1 MIILDG
7 KELSKKIL
15 DSLQFQIKDKISTG
29 FRTPRLDIILV
40 GDDFASIKYV
50 EMKEKRAEELGVDVV
65 VHRFDE
71 TDTNKNI
78 LDLIDELN
86 KNILVDGFMV
96 QLPLPRGFD
105 TNDILESINPKKDVD
120 GLTSSNLGKLF
131 KNDPSAIPPA
141 TARGIMKMLEEYNI
155 ELDGKNAVVVG
166 RSDIVGLPTA
176 ALLQNMNAT
185 VTIGHSHTKDLR
197 EITKNADVLVVAM
210 GKAEYIDDTYVKE
223 GAVVVDVGTNQ
234 NKEGKLVGDVDFNR
248 VSNVAGYITPVPGGV
263 GPMTI
268 ASLLLNLF
276 EMYTKNVEKK

>member
-105 TNDILESINPKKDVD
+105 TNDILESINPKK
-120 GLTSSNLGKLF
+120 
-131 KNDPSAIPPA
+131 
-141 TARGIMKMLEEYNI
+141 M
-155 ELDGKNAVVVG
+155 
-166 RSDIVGLPTA
+166 
-176 ALLQNMNAT
+176 
-185 VTIGHSHTKDLR
+185 
-197 EITKNADVLVVAM
+197 
-210 GKAEYIDDTYVKE
+210 
-223 GAVVVDVGTNQ
+223 
-234 NKEGKLVGDVDFNR
+234 
-248 VSNVAGYITPVPGGV
+248 
-263 GPMTI
+263 
-268 ASLLLNLF
+268 
-276 EMYTKNVEKK
+276 